1 MAKKTQNFTLKMIVL
16 ISQVFVASL
25 CVLWVV
31 LFAAMI
37 IDGQARSPSN
47 LIETDCTEDITN
59 FPWCLPPKA
68 ELAHE
73 DGRPISEQRRTN
85 LRKVLLRAFPTTES
99 YRRLDPSTDMTRD
112 TRSELA
118 LRQAESFSCSTIGPT
133 ALLQERAAV
142 TYERLKPN
150 CLVPANLEVS
160 SSRPTAANFASYWCG
175 APDWCPD
182 NGRRRPV
189 GVKLPPQ
196 DHAPT
201 QCAGRPHRDLRE
213 IMSQKTCDNASLIK
227 WSKEGDRMAK
237 FVFWT
242 RANDN
247 PNYKKDPSVASISHE
262 QALAWLVQAA
272 LPAEILDPLRASC
285 SNTGSGVR
293 DAACHNFGNPEAQI
307 ELAAVI
313 ARSTPR
319 TKGWEAL
326 SRELVYFAS
335 ANGQPDAADQV
346 GQLYVEKQP

>member
-1 MAKKTQNFTLKMIVL
+1 VTEEEQSVPLRLTIFVVQA
-16 ISQVFVASL
+16 FVAAACTL
-25 CVLWVV
+25 FIL
-31 LFAAMI
+31 LFAAMYVAAMVR
-37 IDGQARSPSN
+37 DPALEAQSA
-47 LIETDCTEDITN
+47 CTEENPDY
-59 FPWCLPPKA
+59 PRCWPPVSSYSQ
-68 ELAHE
+68 EE
-73 DGRPISEQRRTN
+73 NPPISEARRGQ
-85 LRKVLLRAFPTTES
+85 LRTALLRAFPDAES
-99 YRRLDPSTDMTRD
+99 NVLIAPPTIAVPNPEEGTN
-112 TRSELA
+112 
-118 LRQAESFSCSTIGPT
+118 LRQAQSFSCNKNGPA
-133 ALLQERAAV
+133 ALLQERATN
-142 TYERLKPN
+142 TYEKVKRN
-150 CLVPANLEVS
+150 CLVPVDTSAGIL
-160 SSRPTAANFASYWCG
+160 RADRLDYFAYGCG

-182 NGRRRPV
+182 NGRLQPV
-189 GVKLPPQ
+189 GVKLPPL
-196 DHAPT
+196 DHPRT
-201 QCAGRPHRDLRE
+201 HCTGRPYADLRE

-293 DAACHNFGNPEAQI
+293 DAACDNFGNPEAQI

-346 GQLYVEKQP
+346 GQLHVEKQP